1 MGLQEAIALESDV
14 AAAALAGGE
23 LDRAFAHYERMH
35 VLSQRLTRW
44 HVRSHVGMLRVGWR
58 RSDAREVLGQCS
70 RILAASLFSKLWVPP
85 GNTGGANVSAFRPM
99 PVPEDLA
106 AILFPARDDA
116 P

>member
-14 AAAALAGGE
+14 AATALAGGD

-58 RSDAREVLGQCS
+58 RRDAREVLGQWS

-85 GNTGGANVSAFRPM
+85 GNTGGANVNAFRPR
-99 PVPEDLA
+99 PVPADIEAVLA
-106 AILFPARDDA
+106 GERAQR
-116 P
+116 